1 MKKLIFVL
9 TVSWSTLSLVAVT
22 PKVTNVSYVQ
32 NPNSRVVTV
41 SYDIDRD
48 AIITLD
54 VLTNG
59 VSIGQ
64 ENIRHVTGC
73 ANRVVKASE
82 VRELQWNPVK
92 DWEGRDITDNSVQMR
107 VVAWDVTQPPDYMV
121 VDLAVS
127 NTVNYYTCEEQ
138 LPGGIG
144 DARYRRT
151 KLAMRRIPA
160 AGTTFTIG
168 SPVGEPGKDG
178 NVARE
183 LLREVQFTNDY
194 YMAVFEL
201 TRGQYYKITGNYKVG
216 TWNTDS
222 DFLPAVEGVRW
233 GDLRGNDY
241 LWPESGFSVA
251 PGSLVGKLRG
261 FSGITTFDMPT
272 EARWEFAC
280 RAGTTTGLYTGMEF
294 SEANL
299 ANIAWS
305 RFSGVTSEQP
315 VGGKTPNGWGLY
327 DMLGNVYERCLDLA
341 EVSIP
346 TPSAPLVDPFGA
358 KAGAPTVAAG
368 MGPLRGGCWK
378 EGESRCAARGF
389 YTRTNDDNEHRWGV
403 RLMCQAW

>member
-1 MKKLIFVL
+1 MKKLISGL
-9 TVSWSTLSLVAVT
+9 TVLLGTLSLLAVT
-22 PKVTNVSYVQ
+22 PKVTNVTYVQ

-64 ENIRHVTGC
+64 ENVRHVTGC
-73 ANRVVKASE
+73 ANRVVQAGAG
-82 VRELQWNPVK
+82 RELQWNPVK

-121 VDLAVS
+121 VDLDIS
-127 NTVNYYTCEEQ
+127 NTVNYYVCAEQ
-138 LPGGIG
+138 LPGGIS

-151 KLAMRRIPA
+151 KLVMRKIPA
-160 AGTTFTIG
+160 AGTTSNIG
-168 SPVGEPGKDG
+168 SPVGEPGKNA

-201 TRGQYYKITGNYKVG
+201 TRGQYYKITGNYMNG

-222 DFLPAVEGVRW
+222 DFLPAAEGLKW
-233 GDLRGNDY
+233 ADLRGDDC
-241 LWPESGFSVA
+241 LWPESGFAVA
-251 PGSLVGKLRG
+251 SASLLGKLRG
-261 FSGITTFDMPT
+261 FSGLTTFDLPT

-280 RAGTTTGLYTGMEF
+280 RAGATTGLYTGLET

-299 ANIAWS
+299 AGIAWTS
-305 RFSGVTSEQP
+305 FDGVSAEQP
-315 VGGKTPNGWGLY
+315 VGLKTPNDWGLY

-341 EVSIP
+341 QVSIP

-358 KAGAPTVAAG
+358 KAGDSGVSSG
-368 MGPLRGGCWK
+368 MSPLRGGCWK
-378 EGESRCAARGF
+378 ESDTRCAGRGF
-389 YTRTNDDNEHRWGV
+389 YTRTNDDPQHRWGV